1 MKPIERIFDLLDLY
15 KDDYRSK
22 QDAFSSREG
31 DLWRRYSSLDYVHY
45 SDLIS
50 LGLLAFGAGKGTKV
64 ATIMTNSP
72 EWNFFDMG
80 ILQIGAIQVPI
91 YPTISED
98 NYRYILEDASIEYV
112 IVSNRDIYH
121 RIKNIIPL
129 IPGIKKVFSVG
140 RVTGV
145 DSWKEILSK
154 GRHHPDPG
162 ILNRI
167 KADIKPGDLATIIYT
182 SGTTGRPKGVMLSH
196 GNFITNFLSCTRIKR
211 FTTYHRVLSF
221 LPLCHVY
228 ERMLNYLYQYYGM
241 SVHYVDSLE
250 NVAQCMKEV
259 RPHVF
264 AAVPRVLEKIYT
276 RLVAHGRKLPPVR
289 RVLFFWA
296 LRQGHKYEIGRTNG
310 LYYEIKLLL
319 ARVLVLRHWRRALG
333 GKVDLI
339 VSGSASLHPRLARVF
354 WASRIPVIEGYGLT
368 ETSPVIAVN
377 TFEPGGV
384 RFGTVGRV
392 LPGIEVRIADDG
404 EILCRGPN
412 IMLGYYNRPEK
423 TREVIDPDGWFHTG
437 DIGMLEDGKYLK
449 ITDRKKEMFKTSTG
463 KFVAPQVVEQK
474 MKESPFI
481 EHVMVMGENR
491 KYTAALIVPNFEHV
505 RSWCEVK
512 HITYVSRDR
521 AIRTPAVI
529 RRIQQEVTRLN
540 HDLGHTE
547 RIKKF
552 RLIADEWSIENG
564 ELSPTLKL
572 RRKFIQ
578 EKYYREIEETY
589 HSPEPNY
596 LADY

>member
-1 MKPIERIFDLLDLY
+1 
-15 KDDYRSK
+15 
-22 QDAFSSREG
+22 
-31 DLWRRYSSLDYVHY
+31 
-45 SDLIS
+45 
-50 LGLLAFGAGKGTKV
+50 
-64 ATIMTNSP
+64 
-72 EWNFFDMG
+72 
-80 ILQIGAIQVPI
+80 
-91 YPTISED
+91 
-98 NYRYILEDASIEYV
+98 
-112 IVSNRDIYH
+112 
-121 RIKNIIPL
+121 
-129 IPGIKKVFSVG
+129 
-140 RVTGV
+140 
-145 DSWKEILSK
+145 
-154 GRHHPDPG
+154 
-162 ILNRI
+162 
-167 KADIKPGDLATIIYT
+167 
-182 SGTTGRPKGVMLSH
+182 MLSH
-196 GNFITNFLSCTRIKR
+196 RNFITNFMACTRIKR
-211 FTTYHRVLSF
+211 FSMHHRVLSF

-241 SVHYVDSLE
+241 SVHYVYSLE
-250 NVAQCMKEV
+250 EVALCMKEV

-264 AAVPRVLEKIYT
+264 AAVPRVLEKIYA

-296 LRQGHKYEIGRTNG
+296 LRQGHKYELGRTNG
-310 LYYEIKLLL
+310 LYYELKLFL
-319 ARVLVLRHWRRALG
+319 ARILVLRHWKKALG
-333 GKVDLI
+333 GKVELI
-339 VSGSASLHPRLARVF
+339 VSGSASLHPRLARIF
-354 WASRIPVIEGYGLT
+354 WASRIPIIEGYGLT
-368 ETSPVIAVN
+368 ETSPVIAVS

-384 RFGTVGRV
+384 RFGTVGHV
-392 LPGIEVRIADDG
+392 LPGIEVRIAGDG

-423 TREVIDPDGWFHTG
+423 TRQVIDPEGWFHTG
-437 DIGMLEDGKYLK
+437 DIGMLEDGMYLK

-481 EHVMVMGENR
+481 EHIMVMGESR

-529 RRIQQEVTRLN
+529 RRVQEEVSRLN

-552 RLIADEWSIENG
+552 RLIADDWTIDSG